1 MESEDPLVST
11 LRFLQSIDQQKGTN
25 GIHPWP
31 ELQTKLRSSGMNIR
45 YDSFKQRWENP
56 QGPEDQILHQ
66 LVDRFDGNG
75 LVLKTGEAELP
86 QGNQSEKSSIGQ
98 MAMNAVPDELK

>member
-31 ELQTKLRSSGMNIR
+31 ELQTKLRSSGMSIR
-45 YDSFKQRWENP
+45 FDTFKQRWENP
-56 QGPEDQILHQ
+56 TTPDDQELHNI
-66 LVDRFDGNG
+66 VDRFDGNG

-86 QGNQSEKSSIGQ
+86 QGNQDEKSSIGQ